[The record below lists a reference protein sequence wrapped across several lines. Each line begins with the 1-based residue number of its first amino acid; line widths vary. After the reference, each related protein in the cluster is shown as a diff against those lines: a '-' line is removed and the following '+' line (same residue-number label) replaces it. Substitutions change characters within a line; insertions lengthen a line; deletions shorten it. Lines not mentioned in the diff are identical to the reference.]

1 MCICINCEFY
11 NLCWIKEGL
20 NKIPKVYTNT
30 IFKIKPLDK
39 NYINSFS
46 SSNSLFLKVFLNI
59 FTKKQEYEFDVIECD
74 GFCEHP
80 GIWLKNL

>member
-39 NYINSFS
+39 KYINSFS

-59 FTKKQEYEFDVIECD
+59 FTKKQEYEFDVIECE

>member
-11 NLCWIKEGL
+11 NLCWIKKGL
-20 NKIPKVYTNT
+20 NKIPKVYTNSS
-30 IFKIKPLDK
+30 FKINTLHK
-39 NYINSFS
+39 NNLKYFY
-46 SSNSLFLKVFLNI
+46 SSNSIFLKVFLNI
-59 FTKKQEYEFDVIECD
+59 FTKKQEYEFDVIECE

>member
-30 IFKIKPLDK
+30 AFKIEPLDK
-39 NYINSFS
+39 KYLTSFS
-46 SSNSLFLKVFLNI
+46 SSNSFFLKVFLNI

>member
-30 IFKIKPLDK
+30 IFKIKPLNK
-39 NYINSFS
+39 KYINSFS
-46 SSNSLFLKVFLNI
+46 SSNSLFLKVFFNI
-59 FTKKQEYEFDVIECD
+59 FTKKQEYEFDVIECE

>member
-39 NYINSFS
+39 KYINSSS

-59 FTKKQEYEFDVIECD
+59 FTKKQEYEFDVIECE